1 MILSWI
7 MSILAVV
14 ALGFISDL
22 VLSGKRMGKF
32 VNAIFASLT
41 ILIVVAPIPNMIKN
55 GIGGDNILFV
65 PGIEVDESYLEYAS
79 RLKVSALE
87 RGVEN
92 ALAKEGYRNAQVE
105 IKGDFS
111 DKIDIKSVTVN
122 LSKLVI
128 DDKVVHINKYETIT
142 RFVSGYLDVDKGV
155 IMIYE

>member
-7 MSILAVV
+7 MSIFAVV

-41 ILIVVAPIPNMIKN
+41 ILIIVAPIPNIIKN
-55 GIGGDNILFV
+55 GFDGDNILFI
-65 PGIEVDESYLEYAS
+65 PGISVDDSYLDYANK
-79 RLKVSALE
+79 LKVRSLE
-87 RGVEN
+87 RGVED
-92 ALAKEGYRNAQVE
+92 ALSKEGYRGIQIE
-105 IKGDFS
+105 IVGEFGDEIS
-111 DKIDIKSVTVN
+111 IKSVSIN
-122 LSKLVI
+122 LSELVM

-142 RFVSGYLDVDKGV
+142 RFVSDYLGVDKGV